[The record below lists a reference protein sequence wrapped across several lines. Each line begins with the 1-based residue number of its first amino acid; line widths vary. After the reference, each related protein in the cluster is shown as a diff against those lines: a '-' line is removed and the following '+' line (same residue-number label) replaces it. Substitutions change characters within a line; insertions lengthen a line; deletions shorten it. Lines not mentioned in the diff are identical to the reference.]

1 MVDPRKTGR
10 YNEPRMK
17 ITAKARYGLRIL
29 LDIALFERTDH
40 PRTIHEI
47 SVSQGISEKFI
58 SRLVVPLRAKGM
70 IRSVRGKQGGFRLA
84 RAPEDIT
91 LLDVLEALEGEVS
104 VVDCVACEDACERAV
119 TCAARSVWL
128 DVNEAVKQALR
139 SLTLVAAIERHRGGG
154 TVPAAVS
161 EYFI

>member
-1 MVDPRKTGR
+1 
-10 YNEPRMK
+10 MK

-40 PRTIHEI
+40 PRTIREI
-47 SVSQGISEKFI
+47 SVSQNISEKFI

-91 LLDVLEALEGEVS
+91 LFDVLEALEGEVS
-104 VVDCVACEDACERAV
+104 VVDCVSRADACERAES
-119 TCAARSVWL
+119 CAARSIWT

-139 SLTLVAAIERHRGGG
+139 SLTLGAAIERCRDGGAI
-154 TVPAAVS
+154 PAALS